1 MQIDYFTTA
10 AQVVNFALLV
20 VILKHFL
27 YGPVL
32 KLMEERDMTIISR
45 QKAAEDAKREAEAE
59 AESYRQKREEMS
71 AEHEELLV
79 KAKEDANELRA
90 NMMKKARDE
99 VEVTKIEWQ
108 NDLQRQRDELI
119 SDLRN
124 YSGRQLYTITR
135 KALRDLASEDL
146 ERQIMISFI
155 NCLKRLDESDGKI
168 IKNFLRDVQ
177 QVIIVRSTFEVPE
190 DIQQKIEGALAGH
203 AGSDVRIRF
212 EIEDDLIS
220 GMVMNADNVEVGW
233 NIAGY
238 LDTLEADFSRWLE
251 KRAP

>member
-1 MQIDYFTTA
+1 M
-10 AQVVNFALLV
+10 NFALLV

-27 YGPVL
+27 YGPAL
-32 KLMEERDMTIISR
+32 KLMEEREMTIISR
-45 QKAAEDAKREAEAE
+45 QKAAEDVKREAEAE

-79 KAKEDANELRA
+79 KAKEDANKLRA

-135 KALRDLASEDL
+135 RALRDLASEDL

-155 NCLKRLDESDGKI
+155 NCLNRLDESEGKV
-168 IKNFLRDVQ
+168 IKNFLRSAQ

-190 DIQQKIEGALAGH
+190 DIQQKIEGTLAGH

-233 NIAGY
+233 SIAGY

>member
-1 MQIDYFTTA
+1 MQIGYFTTA
-10 AQVVNFALLV
+10 AEVVNFALLV

-27 YGPVL
+27 YGPAL
-32 KLMEERDMTIISR
+32 KLMEEREMTIISR
-45 QKAAEDAKREAEAE
+45 QKAADDAKREAEAE

-124 YSGRQLYTITR
+124 YSGRQFYTITR
-135 KALRDLASEDL
+135 RALRDLASED
-146 ERQIMISFI
+146 S
-155 NCLKRLDESDGKI
+155 
-168 IKNFLRDVQ
+168 
-177 QVIIVRSTFEVPE
+177 
-190 DIQQKIEGALAGH
+190 
-203 AGSDVRIRF
+203 
-212 EIEDDLIS
+212 
-220 GMVMNADNVEVGW
+220 
-233 NIAGY
+233 
-238 LDTLEADFSRWLE
+238 
-251 KRAP
+251 